1 MQNAGQVAVHRFVLR
16 SCTMNSFCATNS
28 IAQKAGTLL
37 RSVRCSI
44 QSAGALILWRRKAE
58 ITICCAATLRSCV
71 VPLGATSLAIVLMTS
86 LAGPASA
93 QSGAPIKIG
102 YSMSLTGGLAPN
114 GRSALAAQ
122 QIWEEETNAKGG
134 MLGRPVKLIYYDDK
148 SSPSEIPTIYT
159 KLLDIDKVDL
169 IIGAYGTALTAPA
182 MPIVVQRKKTFIGL
196 LGLAVN
202 TDFNYP
208 NYFVMSPAGPDAK
221 LAFTKGFFEVSLR
234 QNPPPQSVAIVAA
247 DQEFSRNAGDG
258 ARENAKQAG
267 LKVVYERTYPP
278 ATTDFAPIVRAVAA
292 SDPDLIAVASYPP
305 DSVGI
310 VRAVNELGFK
320 PKAIGG
326 AMVGLQSTA
335 VKTQLGPLLNG
346 FINYEFWL
354 PVKKMQFPG
363 MADLISRYQARA
375 AAEGVDP
382 LGYYMPPWAYAQLQV
397 LQQAVEG
404 TKSLDDTE
412 LGDYIR
418 LHSFRTVVGDV
429 KFGAQGEWAH
439 SRVLQVQY
447 QNIKGH
453 DLAQFRDMST
463 QVVVAPAEYASGEPI
478 YPYEWAK

>member
-1 MQNAGQVAVHRFVLR
+1 MMRCADFCRYRLR
-16 SCTMNSFCATNS
+16 SDGA
-28 IAQKAGTLL
+28 
-37 RSVRCSI
+37 
-44 QSAGALILWRRKAE
+44 SA
-58 ITICCAATLRSCV
+58 
-71 VPLGATSLAIVLMTS
+71 LAIAIAVL
-86 LAGPASA
+86 LASPACA

-114 GRSALAAQ
+114 GRSALLAQ
-122 QIWEEETNAKGG
+122 RIWEEETNAKGG
-134 MLGRPVKLIYYDDK
+134 MLGRLVKLIYYDDK
-148 SSPSEIPTIYT
+148 SSPSEIPPIYT

-182 MPIVVQRKKTFIGL
+182 MPIVIQRKKTFIGL

-208 NYFVMSPAGPDAK
+208 NYFVMSPAGPDTK
-221 LAFTKGFFEVSLR
+221 RAFTGGFFEVALR
-234 QNPPPQSVAIVAA
+234 QNPTPQTVAIVAA
-247 DQEFSRNAGDG
+247 DQEFSRNAADG

-278 ATTDFAPIVRAVAA
+278 ATADFTPIVRAVAA
-292 SDPDLIAVASYPP
+292 TNPDLVAVASYPS
-305 DSVGI
+305 DSVGL

-382 LGYYMPPWAYAQLQV
+382 LGYYMPPWAYAQLKV

-404 TKSLDDTE
+404 TKSLDDID

-418 LHSFRTVVGDV
+418 VHSFRTVVGDV
-429 KFGAQGEWAH
+429 RFGAQGEWAQ
-439 SRVLQVQY
+439 SRFLQVQY
-447 QNIKGH
+447 QNIQGH
-453 DLAQFRDMST
+453 GVAQFKVMST
-463 QVVVAPAEYASGEPI
+463 QVVVAPAEYASGEVI
-478 YPYEWAK
+478 YPYQRAK